1 MTDGKGE
8 GQNSSRPERTEDS
21 ETHWKRFKDYHHKE
35 SGVHIS
41 FDKSG
46 STYSPS
52 IGFEHSR
59 GGYITRHG
67 RIMPN
72 FQHDIADFN
81 PIRFIIEA
89 LTALEGD
96 INRDLREE
104 SAKDKARYLQRQKD
118 KAEER
123 KRRKEEARQN
133 KEASKKRS
141 SGKGRPPSRID
152 PKNTPTK

>member
-1 MTDGKGE
+1 MTDGKDE

-21 ETHWKRFKDYHHKE
+21 DTHWKRFKDYHHKE

-72 FQHDIADFN
+72 FQHDIADFK

-89 LTALEGD
+89 LTALEEE
-96 INRDLREE
+96 INKDLREE
-104 SAKDKARYLQRQKD
+104 SAKDKARYLQRLKE
-118 KAEER
+118 KAEVR
-123 KRRKEEARQN
+123 KRRKEEASR
-133 KEASKKRS
+133 KR
-141 SGKGRPPSRID
+141 GAGRGRPAGKID